1 MYVVVNLVFIL
12 LGLLLVGF
20 GLRTRLRPTTRGLMV
35 LLGLLLAAAGGLDL
49 YKLLTGQIVL
59 PLG

>member
-20 GLRTRLRPTTRGLMV
+20 ALRTRLRPTTRGLMV

-49 YKLLTGQIVL
+49 YKLLTGQVVL